1 MIRDTAA
8 AVKSRLEQ
16 DPVLATCTFEGLV
29 TDKPERY
36 ASFFLNSGVRYGD
49 RLSGP
54 DVSADFTLTVHSVGS
69 DPYEA
74 QAVAERVLAQ
84 LLNYK
89 LVVAGRDCSLLRHT
103 ASIPISSDDVIGAS
117 LFYGVDEFSFTSDP
131 V

>member
-1 MIRDTAA
+1 MIRATAA
-8 AVKSRLEQ
+8 AIQARLEE
-16 DPVLATCTFEGLV
+16 DPVLAECTFEGIV
-29 TDKPERY
+29 TDKPDRY

-54 DVSADFTLTVHSVGS
+54 DVSADFTLTVHSVGET
-69 DPYEA
+69 PYGA

-89 LVVAGRDCSLLRHT
+89 LIVAGRDCSLLRHT
-103 ASIPISSDDVIGAS
+103 ASVPIGTDPDVSPA

>member
-8 AVKSRLEQ
+8 AIKARLEQ
-16 DPVLATCTFEGLV
+16 DPVLATCTFEGIV
-29 TDKPERY
+29 TNKPQRY

-54 DVSADFTLTVHSVGS
+54 DVSADFTLTVHSVGT
-69 DPYEA
+69 DPFGA

-89 LVVAGRDCSLLRHT
+89 LQVPGRDCSLLRHS
-103 ASIPISSDDVIGAS
+103 ASIPVGSDDQVSPS
-117 LFYGVDEFSFTSDP
+117 LYYGVDEFSFTSDP